1 MDTSTTKAA
10 SMNPTTVTLIRA
22 ALETDPSLTPAM
34 RVKIV
39 DAIEGAVGGADGNA
53 LDKCVTFTEAAK
65 VLGKS
70 RKRIQQLVANGSLEA
85 VKFPGSSRASGVR
98 ESSLRRLVNG

>member
-1 MDTSTTKAA
+1 MKTIAEQAPK
-10 SMNPTTVTLIRA
+10 MNPTTVTLIRT
-22 ALETDPSLTPAM
+22 ALETDASLTPAM

-39 DAIEGAVGGADGNA
+39 DAIEDTVAGADENA
-53 LDKCVTFTEAAK
+53 PDKVVSFAEAAAR
-65 VLGKS
+65 LGKC
-70 RKRIQQLVANGSLEA
+70 RKRVYQLVANGSLLA